1 MHYVQVEFG
10 HRRAATGF
18 KRSVLENKLSRAVNV
33 QIVMKNFISEF
44 QLVESENV
52 VLTFKTDQ
60 LEKVLS
66 SLQEPT
72 FKGGS
77 AVYWD
82 VKDCFP
88 AES

>member
-1 MHYVQVEFG
+1 MHYVQVEFD

-18 KRSVLENKLSRAVNV
+18 NRSVLENKLSQAVNV

-52 VLTFKTDQ
+52 VLTFKTDR
-60 LEKVLS
+60 LEEVLS

-72 FKGGS
+72 FKSGS
-77 AVYWD
+77 AVYWE
-82 VKDCFP
+82 VKGLFP